1 MIQTLIWVLVATL
14 LWLLAWTRR
23 SSNTRYALLLLGSYV
38 FYASWGIGFLAV
50 LVASSL
56 LNYACGL
63 ALRRKPTLGRLWV
76 GVGLNVLLLGVFKY
90 LPPAIASSSGFLGH
104 IIMPVGMSFWT
115 FQGLSYLFDL
125 YREEEL
131 DPALL
136 EFCLYM
142 AFWPTVL
149 AGPVC
154 RLPNLL
160 PQFRRTP
167 VWDRDDISIGF
178 SRIVQGVFMKM
189 VLAQLLGAGLT
200 RGAGVTAGFDQT
212 RGGWGPLDVSLLAV
226 GFGFQ
231 LFFDFAG
238 YSHMVTGVARVFGI
252 RLEENFD
259 RPYFSP
265 TPSVFWTRWHMSL
278 SFWIRDYVFLP
289 LAAMRRDVWWPY
301 AVFVMSMTLFGLW
314 HAAKLTFI
322 LWGVYHGLLL
332 VAHRAGQ
339 KLKRRISNPWPAPVG
354 GLLSWCATFFL
365 VSLGWIFFRAN
376 DAGQAA
382 AMLRAVVTPSGYW
395 HSVLPWESYVVV
407 CFVVIVYFAYHGLL
421 AGLDAARARYSETM
435 AREAGVFGTA
445 SATTT
450 FGAATIVTVRVVDFF
465 GERLWWWAAPTIAV
479 LIVSVGAAIVRHNT
493 AISVTPFMYTVF

>member
-1 MIQTLIWVLVATL
+1 MIQTLLWVLVATL
-14 LWLLAWTRR
+14 LWVVAWTRR
-23 SSNTRYALLLLGSYV
+23 SSNARHSLLLLGSYV

-63 ALRRKPTLGRLWV
+63 ALRRKPTLVRLWV
-76 GVGLNVLLLGVFKY
+76 GVGLNVLLLGLFKY
-90 LPPAIASSSGFLGH
+90 LPPALSSGSGFLGH
-104 IIMPVGMSFWT
+104 IVMPVGMSFWT

-131 DPALL
+131 DPSLL

-154 RLPNLL
+154 RLPNML
-160 PQFRRTP
+160 PQFRRAP
-167 VWDRDDISIGF
+167 VWDRDDISTGF
-178 SRIVQGVFMKM
+178 SRIVLGVFMKI

-200 RGAGVTAGFDQT
+200 RGAGVAAGFDQT
-212 RGGWGPLDVSLLAV
+212 RGGWGGLDVWLLAV

-238 YSHMVTGVARVFGI
+238 YSHMVIGIARVFGI

-259 RPYFSP
+259 RPYFSL

-289 LAAMRRDVWWPY
+289 LAAMRREVWWPY
-301 AVFVMSMTLFGLW
+301 VVFVLSMTLFGLW

-332 VAHRAGQ
+332 VVHRVGQ
-339 KLKRRISNPWPAPVG
+339 KLKRRISVPWADPVR
-354 GLLSWCATFFL
+354 GLLSWCATFSL
-365 VSLGWIFFRAN
+365 VSLGWIFFRAT

-382 AMLRAVVTPSGYW
+382 VMLRAVVTPSQYG
-395 HSVLPWESYVVV
+395 HSVLPGDSYVVV
-407 CFVVIVYFAYHGLL
+407 CLVVIAFFAYHGVVAIL
-421 AGLDAARARYSETM
+421 AAAKARYGE
-435 AREAGVFGTA
+435 EVAGDAGAFGTA
-445 SATTT
+445 SEMTT
-450 FGAATIVTVRVVDFF
+450 FGAATIVAVKALDFF

-479 LIVSVGAAIVRHNT
+479 LMVSIGAAILRHT
-493 AISVTPFMYTVF
+493 AAISVTPFMYTVF

>member
-1 MIQTLIWVLVATL
+1 MIQGLLWVLVATL
-14 LWLLAWTRR
+14 LWVVAWTRR
-23 SSNTRYALLLLGSYV
+23 SSNARHSLLLLGSYM

-63 ALRRKPTLGRLWV
+63 ALRRKPMLVRLWV
-76 GVGLNVLLLGVFKY
+76 GVGLNVLLLGLFKY
-90 LPPAIASSSGFLGH
+90 LPPALSSGSGFLGH
-104 IIMPVGMSFWT
+104 IVMPVGMSFWT
-115 FQGLSYLFDL
+115 FQGLSHLFDL

-131 DPALL
+131 DPSLL

-154 RLPNLL
+154 RLPNML
-160 PQFRRTP
+160 PQFRRAP
-167 VWDRDDISIGF
+167 VWDRDDISTGF
-178 SRIVQGVFMKM
+178 SRIALGVFMKM

-200 RGAGVTAGFDQT
+200 RGAGVAAGFDQT
-212 RGGWGPLDVSLLAV
+212 RGGWGALDVWLLAV

-238 YSHMVTGVARVFGI
+238 YSHIVIGIARVFGI

-259 RPYFSP
+259 RPYLSL

-289 LAAMRRDVWWPY
+289 LAAMRREVWWPY
-301 AVFVMSMTLFGLW
+301 VVFVLSMTLFGLW

-332 VAHRAGQ
+332 VV
-339 KLKRRISNPWPAPVG
+339 LCSVG
-354 GLLSWCATFFL
+354 GSRAWSGLMVRDVFASIAGMDFL
-365 VSLGWIFFRAN
+365 P
-376 DAGQAA
+376 GQ
-382 AMLRAVVTPSGYW
+382 
-395 HSVLPWESYVVV
+395 
-407 CFVVIVYFAYHGLL
+407 
-421 AGLDAARARYSETM
+421 
-435 AREAGVFGTA
+435 
-445 SATTT
+445 
-450 FGAATIVTVRVVDFF
+450 
-465 GERLWWWAAPTIAV
+465 
-479 LIVSVGAAIVRHNT
+479 
-493 AISVTPFMYTVF
+493 